1 MSIQDLH
8 ELFMKSSGVVTDSRK
23 IKTNC
28 IFFSL
33 KGANFNGNEFAKSA
47 IENGAIYAVI
57 DEKKYLGDKENY
69 ILVKNSL
76 TTLQQLANF
85 HRKKVKTKIIG
96 ITGSNG
102 KTTTK
107 ELINSVLKTHFKT
120 YCTKG
125 NLNNHIGVPLSL
137 LEIADNTEFAV
148 IEMGANHIGE
158 IELLSKI
165 TEPNYGYITNFG
177 KAHLEGFGSEQ
188 GVIKGKSELYEF
200 LIENSGFIFYNS
212 DDEKQKNILS
222 NYKNKFG
229 FGKDASD
236 LNYLVKAENPNI
248 IIEVNNNTFE
258 SSLFGNYNITNIIS
272 AISIGIFLGV
282 PIKKVKNG
290 VSNYIS
296 SNNRSQ
302 ILKINSNNIILDA
315 YNANP
320 SSMLLAIKAF
330 QNAELE
336 NKILILGDMLELG
349 KDENKFHQEIVDYCN
364 DLDIERV
371 FLVGKIF
378 SKTNYSNKFISTNNY
393 IELSNNKEFKKIKDS
408 SLLIKGSRGV
418 KLEKIVDYIS

>member
-23 IKTNC
+23 IKNNC

-33 KGANFNGNEFAKSA
+33 QGSNFNGNKFAKSA
-47 IENGAIYAVI
+47 IENGAMYAVI
-57 DEKKYLGDKENY
+57 DEEKYFENKENY
-69 ILVKNSL
+69 ILVDNSL
-76 TTLQQLANF
+76 ATLQQLANF

-137 LEIADNTEFAV
+137 LEISDNTEFAV

-165 TEPNYGYITNFG
+165 AEPNYGYITNFG
-177 KAHLEGFGSEQ
+177 KAHLEGFGSEE

-200 LIENSGFIFYNS
+200 IMESSGFIFYNS
-212 DDEKQKNILS
+212 DDEKQKHILS
-222 NYKNKFG
+222 NYKNKFS
-229 FGKDASD
+229 FGKGAGD

-248 IIEVNNNTFE
+248 IIEVNNNTFK
-258 SSLFGNYNITNIIS
+258 STLFGNYNIPNVIS

-282 PIKKVKNG
+282 PIEKVKNG
-290 VSNYIS
+290 ISDYIS

-336 NKILILGDMLELG
+336 NKVLILGDMFELG
-349 KDENKFHQEIVDYCN
+349 RDENKFHQEIVDYCN
-364 DLDIERV
+364 NLDIERV
-371 FLVGKIF
+371 FLVGEIF
-378 SKTNYSNKFISTNNY
+378 SKTNYSNKFISSHNY
-393 IELSNNKEFKKIKDS
+393 IELSNNKEFKEINHS
-408 SLLIKGSRGV
+408 SLLIKGSRGLE
-418 KLEKIVDYIS
+418 LEKILDYIS

>member
-23 IKTNC
+23 IKNNC

-33 KGANFNGNEFAKSA
+33 QGSNFNGNQFAKSA
-47 IENGAIYAVI
+47 IENGAMYAVI
-57 DEKKYLGDKENY
+57 DEEKYFENKENY
-69 ILVKNSL
+69 IQVDNSL
-76 TTLQQLANF
+76 ATLQQLANF

-137 LEIADNTEFAV
+137 LEISENTEFAV

-158 IELLSKI
+158 IDLLSKI
-165 TEPNYGYITNFG
+165 AEPNYGYITNFG
-177 KAHLEGFGSEQ
+177 KAHLEGFGSEE

-200 LIENSGFIFYNS
+200 LMESSGFIFYNS
-212 DDEKQKNILS
+212 DDEKQKHILS

-229 FGKDASD
+229 FGKEAGD

-248 IIEVNNNTFE
+248 IIEVNNNTFK
-258 SSLFGNYNITNIIS
+258 STLFGNYNIPNIIS

-282 PIKKVKNG
+282 PIEKIKNG
-290 VSNYIS
+290 VSDYIS

-336 NKILILGDMLELG
+336 NKVLILGDMFELG
-349 KDENKFHQEIVDYCN
+349 KYADKEHQNVVDLIDYKN
-364 DLDIERV
+364 YKKV
-371 FLVGKIF
+371 YLVGNNFYKCKTEEIKIE
-378 SKTNYSNKFISTNNY
+378 KFRSLDEMTKSVNLND
-393 IELSNNKEFKKIKDS
+393 FDS
-408 SLLIKGSRGV
+408 MNILIKGSRGIG
-418 KLEKIVDYIS
+418 LEKLVNY

>member
-23 IKTNC
+23 IKNNC

-33 KGANFNGNEFAKSA
+33 QGSNFNGNKFAKSA
-47 IENGAIYAVI
+47 IENGAMYAVI
-57 DEKKYLGDKENY
+57 DEEKYFENKENY
-69 ILVKNSL
+69 ILVDNSL
-76 TTLQQLANF
+76 ATLQQLANF

-137 LEIADNTEFAV
+137 LEISDNTEFAV

-165 TEPNYGYITNFG
+165 AEPNYGYITNFG
-177 KAHLEGFGSEQ
+177 KAHLEGFGSEE

-200 LIENSGFIFYNS
+200 LTESFGFVFYNS
-212 DDEKQKNILS
+212 DDEKQKHILS
-222 NYKNKFG
+222 NYNKKFG
-229 FGKDASD
+229 FGKEAGD

-248 IIEVNNNTFE
+248 VVEVNNNTFK
-258 SSLFGNYNITNIIS
+258 STLFGNYNIPNVIS

-282 PIKKVKNG
+282 PIEKVKNG
-290 VSNYIS
+290 ISDYIS

-302 ILKINSNNIILDA
+302 ILKINSNNVILDA

-330 QNAELE
+330 QNTELE
-336 NKILILGDMLELG
+336 NKVLILGDMFELG
-349 KDENKFHQEIVDYCN
+349 RDENKFHQEIVDYCN
-364 DLDIERV
+364 KLDIERV
-371 FLVGKIF
+371 FLVGEIF
-378 SKTNYSNKFISTNNY
+378 SKTNYSNKFISSHNY
-393 IELSNNKEFKKIKDS
+393 IELSNNKEFKKIKYS

-418 KLEKIVDYIS
+418 ELEKILNYIS

>member
-8 ELFMKSSGVVTDSRK
+8 ELFMKSSGVITDSRK
-23 IKTNC
+23 IKNNC

-33 KGANFNGNEFAKSA
+33 QGANFNGNQFAKSA
-47 IENGAIYAVI
+47 IENGAMYAVI
-57 DEKKYLGDKENY
+57 DEEKYFENKENY
-69 ILVKNSL
+69 ILVDNSL
-76 TTLQQLANF
+76 ATLQQLANF

-137 LEIADNTEFAV
+137 LEISENTEFAV

-165 TEPNYGYITNFG
+165 VEPNYGYITNFG
-177 KAHLEGFGSEQ
+177 KAHLEGFGSEE

-200 LIENSGFIFYNS
+200 LTESSGFIFYNS
-212 DDEKQKNILS
+212 DDEKQKHILS
-222 NYKNKFG
+222 NYKKKFG
-229 FGKDASD
+229 FGKEAGD

-248 IIEVNNNTFE
+248 VVEVNNNTFK
-258 SSLFGNYNITNIIS
+258 STLFGNYNIPNVIS

-282 PIKKVKNG
+282 PIEKVKNG
-290 VSNYIS
+290 ISDYIS

-302 ILKINSNNIILDA
+302 ILKINSNNVILDA

-336 NKILILGDMLELG
+336 NKVLILGDMFELG
-349 KDENKFHQEIVDYCN
+349 RDENKFHQEIVDYCN
-364 DLDIERV
+364 NLDIERV
-371 FLVGKIF
+371 FLVGEIF
-378 SKTNYSNKFISTNNY
+378 SKTNYSNKFISSHNY
-393 IELSNNKEFKKIKDS
+393 IELSNNKEFKEIKHS
-408 SLLIKGSRGV
+408 SLLIKGSRGIE
-418 KLEKIVDYIS
+418 LEKILDYIS